1 MANIRYR
8 FLLSIHEQ
16 ISKYLAFSK
25 PQVLFKITCTA
36 SSPEASFCSWNC
48 GVHFQHHIGTLRAS
62 HVRWRN
68 IGPYP
73 KPNLSKSSTVG
84 DQVVSYFYLQSSLAI
99 SFQILLFL
107 WMSRVLEDRKGP
119 VGKFFGLTGFG
130 FNRFPCME
138 YVLNEGCSLAVLEH
152 HWKTCVL
159 IRPCFFLSLFEI
171 ISKGNLRQAACG

>member
-1 MANIRYR
+1 MANICYR

-68 IGPYP
+68 IWPYP
-73 KPNLSKSSTVG
+73 KPNLSE
-84 DQVVSYFYLQSSLAI
+84 SSLQPGRVILLPAI
-99 SFQILLFL
+99 QFGNILPNSSVPLNVPRPGRSWGPGWQILWPHGIRIQSLPMHGICIEWRML
-107 WMSRVLEDRKGP
+107 SSSSWAPLKSM
-119 VGKFFGLTGFG
+119 
-130 FNRFPCME
+130 
-138 YVLNEGCSLAVLEH
+138 CSHSTE
-152 HWKTCVL
+152 
-159 IRPCFFLSLFEI
+159 FFLELI
-171 ISKGNLRQAACG
+171 WDHLQGNLRQAACG

>member
-1 MANIRYR
+1 MANMCYR

-48 GVHFQHHIGTLRAS
+48 GVHFQHHIGPLRAS

-73 KPNLSKSSTVG
+73 KPTYLYKSSTQPGLVKL
-84 DQVVSYFYLQSSLAI
+84 YLQSSLAI

-119 VGKFFGLTGFG
+119 VGKFFGLTGNS
-130 FNRFPCME
+130 FNRFQCME

-152 HWKTCVL
+152 HWKACVL
-159 IRPCFFLSLFEI
+159 IRPSFFLSLFEI